1 MRKGK
6 IMGKMA
12 IGLAIAVCCLL
23 VFASSSS
30 SEEKQKEEGMI
41 KKLIKAAKLPGSPA
55 RPATVPAAPAVAKPA
70 ATKPA
75 TVQKSVGDMTQEELL
90 SAMKKTL
97 DSNKDI
103 LNNIPEI
110 KKERAPDGKEYYTY
124 KGMSID
130 ALDKDTLRKVIV
142 RVRNENIRLRTE
154 RINRQLDNI
163 KKSGPVGG
171 GAHMGIPPTVKLPP
185 QTPRVIVTPPMPPKV
200 PKVPPTPPKR

>member
-1 MRKGK
+1 MKK
-6 IMGKMA
+6 IT
-12 IGLAIAVCCLL
+12 IVLTIAVCCLF

-30 SEEKQKEEGMI
+30 AEEKKKEEGMI
-41 KKLIKAAKLPGSPA
+41 KKLIKAAPLPRAPA
-55 RPATVPAAPAVAKPA
+55 RPVLAPAAPV

-90 SAMKKTL
+90 TSMKKTL
-97 DSNKDI
+97 DSNKNI

-124 KGMSID
+124 KGATID
-130 ALDKDTLRKVIV
+130 SLDKDTLRKVIV

-154 RINRQLDNI
+154 RINRQLDRIN
-163 KKSGPVGG
+163 KSGPVGG
-171 GAHMGIPPTVKLPP
+171 GAHQGIPPMVKLPP